1 MTDLLQF
8 GIVTG
13 VAGVALA
20 VLVWPLMRRRPRT
33 APGQPPACA
42 KCTVAPSRRRA

>member
-1 MTDLLQF
+1 MADLLQF

-20 VLVWPLMRRRPRT
+20 VLVWPLVRRRPRT
-33 APGQPPACA
+33 APGQPAACT
-42 KCTVAPSRRRA
+42 KCTVAPGRRRV

>member
-13 VAGVALA
+13 LAGVALA
-20 VLVWPLMRRRPRT
+20 VLVWPLVRPRSRT

-42 KCTVAPSRRRA
+42 KCTVVQTRRRA